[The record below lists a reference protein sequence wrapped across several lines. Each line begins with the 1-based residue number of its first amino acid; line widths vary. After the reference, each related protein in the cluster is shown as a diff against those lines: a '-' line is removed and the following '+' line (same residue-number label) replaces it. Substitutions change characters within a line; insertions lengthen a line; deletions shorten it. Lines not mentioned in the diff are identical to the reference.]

1 MHSTWRTL
9 KPMALIVTKN
19 NYLYY
24 YLGDFLLPKKRSI
37 LFLKDMNW
45 NDHIILFNVFN
56 RRKSTDIVLYLTTE
70 KIFLLDSLTILSSRN
85 STIS

>member
-1 MHSTWRTL
+1 MFFLFEFEEDFKQCMHSTWRTL

-37 LFLKDMNW
+37 LFLKDMN
-45 NDHIILFNVFN
+45 
-56 RRKSTDIVLYLTTE
+56 
-70 KIFLLDSLTILSSRN
+70 
-85 STIS
+85 